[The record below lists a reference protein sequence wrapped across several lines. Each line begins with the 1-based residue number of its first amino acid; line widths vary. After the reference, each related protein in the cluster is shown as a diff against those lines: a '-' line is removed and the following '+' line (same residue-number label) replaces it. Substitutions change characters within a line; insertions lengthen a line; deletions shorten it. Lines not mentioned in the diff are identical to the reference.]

1 MPLWKFAPSTEVFTT
16 LVHFCVYCSLLNT
29 WISKLSIEC
38 QIILCFVH
46 PTSSPTI
53 QLCYGS
59 AEPLTGNVKM
69 GWLCSS
75 RIVDNKQQAGSCP
88 SAVVCLLELLNIN
101 SNSDDIGTCFYW
113 SPPRTSFCAFTLF
126 SSWFVFSL
134 FDISFFSSSVWL
146 SLHAFV
152 SYGYLERESA
162 RVHEW
167 AQEQRAEQEERRG
180 RGRET
185 ERQKETTKQDLGSET
200 LRSWPELK
208 SDASWLNHPRALP
221 TNLLQLY

>member
-88 SAVVCLLELLNIN
+88 SAVVCLLELLI
-101 SNSDDIGTCFYW
+101 SI
-113 SPPRTSFCAFTLF
+113 ATLMI
-126 SSWFVFSL
+126 L
-134 FDISFFSSSVWL
+134 AL
-146 SLHAFV
+146 
-152 SYGYLERESA
+152 
-162 RVHEW
+162 
-167 AQEQRAEQEERRG
+167 
-180 RGRET
+180 
-185 ERQKETTKQDLGSET
+185 
-200 LRSWPELK
+200 
-208 SDASWLNHPRALP
+208 ASID
-221 TNLLQLY
+221 LLQGPVFVHLLFLVLDLCFHYLIFPSFHLVFGSVCMLSFLMVI